1 MVQLNTHDLDF
12 ILKQI
17 KIAEANSIAHSGD
30 YAAGLKEIWVDP
42 AGNTYALD
50 SEGFPIDSAG
60 DRIVVDSV
68 TQTVTD
74 LGLTLAIS
82 AEHVPY
88 GLRTVDGSYNN
99 LGEGRELWGAADQ
112 PFVRLLEQGWRV
124 SDGDTFQIRTGTN
137 PDGSPALTT
146 IGGAYSPSG
155 AVADADPRLISNLV
169 VDQTLAN
176 PAAIYTALAQ
186 AGYTGDAMAAVNAI
200 RTEFTAAL
208 DAAKADN
215 ALLQAAQQKTVA
227 VLAAEV
233 TQQLSADRP
242 ATDTDPAFVGLESRF
257 GLAFDG
263 PSLALENVAPDE
275 GLSAPYNSWFTLFGQ
290 FFDHGLDLVE
300 KGGNDKI
307 YIPLSPDDPLY
318 IPGGRSNYMVLT
330 RSPQDPNNL
339 TTPFIDQNQTYSST
353 ASKQLFLREYEM
365 VDDRPVATGHLLEGA
380 KGIATW
386 GEVKEQA
393 RAILGID
400 LADEFVGNVPLFM
413 MDAYGEFVRG
423 PNGFPQVA
431 TGTAGNIVWVEG
443 NPEAPVSLTNAVL
456 TGHAFLDDIAHN
468 AVPGLVDHDRNPGTP
483 DILKTADAD
492 DLAGN
497 AIPLNQFGQ
506 ATTYDDELLDAHF
519 VTGDGRGNENIGL
532 TAVHHIFHSEHNKT
546 VEQVKERAIEAA
558 QNGDFDF
565 LNEWLATDVTELP
578 TGDLATI
585 KDGLN
590 WDGERLFQ
598 AARFTTEM
606 QYQHLVFEEF
616 ARKIQPDIDIFVFN
630 PSMDI
635 DPSIFAEFAH
645 VVYRFGHSML
655 NETVDSIDAN
665 GVGSSLDLFDAF
677 LNPLAYAPGIITAE
691 QGAGAIIR
699 GMTGQIGNEIDEF
712 VTDVLRNHL
721 VGIPLDLPAL
731 NIARGRETGIPSLN
745 AARAQFKEIANGDT
759 QLDPYKNWIDFGM
772 NLKNPAS
779 IVNFIAAY
787 GTHATIASATTTD
800 AKREAAMDLVFGDAS
815 LDEAD
820 RQAFLNGTGTY
831 ASGLGGLNDVDLWVG
846 GIAEKKMAFGG
857 MLGSTF
863 SFVFELQMENL
874 QNGDRFYYLSRTQG
888 LNLLNELEANSL
900 AELLISN
907 TDIGETGYAVPGD
920 IFSVPD
926 HVLYVDAAEQAKWG
940 YSDPSGDNPFLN
952 ALSPMVQ
959 RGANFIQLNSLDHAL
974 IQGTNQA
981 DTIIS
986 GGGDDTVWGRG
997 GDDRIEAGYGV
1008 DKVHGGTGDD
1018 IITNSGTDIG
1028 ETDFLMGEE
1037 GNDVVHGGS
1046 GLALVFGN
1054 QGSDYLVAGPDG
1066 KEMFGGEGN
1075 DFMLGGEGSD
1085 FLLGNE
1091 GDDWIEAG
1099 NGFDT
1104 TAGDNSE
1111 LFFNSTIIGHDV
1123 MFAGENEHDFDSE
1136 SGDDIMVQGES
1147 VMRNEGMWGYDWA
1160 AYKGST
1166 KAADADLLRPIFTTE
1181 QQDIL
1186 RNRFDAVEGLS
1197 GYKSDDV
1204 LKGDDRATAFTTTP
1218 PAEPEVN
1225 PGANLAGAE
1234 GTMVNHHLSQAGID
1248 RINGLR
1254 QLLGDLVQNSITV
1267 GEAAREAEIAFDDG
1281 NILLGGGGSDLIE
1294 GRGGDDVIDGD
1305 SWLNVRI
1312 GFTHGGVAYTV
1323 DGLDDVVWR
1332 LADYVDGA
1340 PVSGALPAF
1349 NGLTLDELM
1358 FSRVVNPGALTIV
1371 REIVKGG
1378 NDGDIDTAVYWDNF
1392 ANYQI
1397 TANADGSFT
1406 VNHVNPTVGGVDPI
1420 TGRQLAADGIDR
1432 LWNIEKLQFAD
1443 RTVSLIAPEIE
1454 LNGFDIVNRNWA
1466 DTFSTRS
1473 YGNNNGTNGSF
1484 NAAWS
1489 EAGDGTASATTG
1501 SVQVT
1506 NAGTLTFSAGNADN
1520 ASVARALNLEGAS
1533 SAVVTFSISDIG
1545 VTAFLGLLDDEEI
1558 LFEFAADGTNFTTL
1572 RTFDGNNGGN
1582 ISVTLPTDV
1591 QFASTAAIRFR
1602 ANNTLDAGESFSID
1616 NVSINAVFEI
1626 PANPASVDILT
1637 SYTENGAS
1645 TAIASQPRITDD
1657 GETLVSASIVLTNAF
1672 AGDEFVIPAALTA
1685 QNAAISATT
1694 QVIGSTIVVTL
1705 EGVAS
1710 LAAYQNAIQ
1719 SISYRNTSE
1728 NPDTTQRLIEVTVND
1743 GLLSSNVAETRV
1755 NVTATND
1762 LPNAGN
1768 DIVITNIQGNF
1779 NVPDWAL
1786 LANDVDL
1793 DGQLSITSIT
1803 ENSTLF
1809 TVGRAGGV
1817 TTFGYT
1823 TQQSRTAT
1831 YTATD
1836 GLANDTATV
1845 SVNYDANDINGGGN
1859 SEVIVGGVAASTIS
1873 AGGGNDI
1880 IFSGGG
1886 DDTVTGGTG
1895 DDIMVWNVGDGRDR
1909 FNGENNNNAGDTV
1922 RIEGDASN
1930 EAFVVYSRAAALA
1943 NGITGL
1949 LNSTEIVITRNGQV
1963 AVELDNVE
1971 EIVINTGNGNDN
1983 VTTLGNFNGTSL
1995 NFNTITINGSE
2006 GDDTVN
2012 LSGMASAHRI
2022 LFRSNGGNDTLIGT
2036 LRSQDRIEIPE
2047 GADPADYVETV
2058 NANGTRTLS
2067 NGTHSI
2073 TFTGQTPTLSPIGAN
2088 GDNDD
2093 DNSGSEPTGPFT
2105 LTARDVAGITNLVRG
2120 LPAFADDDDT
2130 DGAVGVRSLSG
2141 QGNNADNDGFG
2152 AADQPFIRLTEAR
2165 YGEGVVTDS
2174 TGAIINR
2181 ALNPIFDGLDPRQI
2195 SNVLGEQELDLPNN
2209 ANEANIFFMAFGQY
2223 FDHGL
2228 DFLPK
2233 GGAGQVVIDG
2243 VDIPGPVASNFT
2255 DLTRGSLAEPL
2266 ASADDI
2272 PQHINKTSAYV
2283 DQNQVYGSN
2292 MIVGQLLRESDG
2304 NHGYGSRIL
2313 MGADD
2318 PSASGFELMSTLREL
2333 LDHHREAGTLFT
2345 GPGLPTGGI
2354 TIDGYYPTLWNSAT
2368 NNYDAATVR
2377 ALAGNFMGSSHAL
2390 LLDTNPVINLLDHY
2404 VGGDGRTNE
2413 NVTLTSMHTIWAR
2426 NHNFHIDTLLDAG
2439 FAGTTEELFQAAKMV
2454 NEAEYQRV
2462 VFTEFADALIGGI
2475 QGVGDHGF
2483 EAYNAEATAGISHEF
2498 AAAVYRIGHSLIGD
2512 TITVKG
2518 DDGQNYSVNLFDAFL
2533 NPSNDVFT
2541 PEQLI
2546 QLQAMG
2552 YDPQPGYE
2560 QLGTG
2565 AILAGIV
2572 EQPAEEVDFNIVDAV
2587 RNDLVRIRADLF
2599 AFNVAR
2605 GRDVGLGT
2613 LNQVKASLQNST
2625 DPYVKFAVGFL
2636 SANGGSVNP
2645 YSSWQDFQTRNG
2657 LTDIVIA
2664 QFMAA
2669 YPDLVLRADQI
2680 NAFKAINGDIV
2691 AVQGDGTGLV
2701 KGIDRVDLWVGG
2713 LAEAHFNGGM
2723 AGSTFWAIL
2732 HEQFDRLQE
2741 ADRFYYKERFDNF
2754 DLYENFIDGQE
2765 FADIIERNTGLTG
2778 LPEDIF
2784 SSDLEDGADNE
2795 DDDDD
2800 QNNDDEDDGTVDND
2814 DDDDDEDDGGGIDD
2828 DEDDTDEESD
2838 DETDD
2843 DQDDDNDGDDDG
2855 DVVTPPTAIAA
2866 KTLIGTGASDV
2877 LQGAAGN
2884 DVALG
2889 GDGTD
2894 VLSGDGGADILR
2906 GESGDDVILGGDGDD
2921 VITGGSGADEIH
2933 AGSGRDVIFGS
2944 EGDDLIFADAGDDI
2958 IEGGAGAERVWA
2970 GAGNDTVLSTAND
2983 GTDVY
2988 HGEDGI
2994 DTLDYAVNSSGLTVD
3009 LGNGFMGRGSVSGGS
3024 TGSDTFYGFENFIG
3038 GSGHDVVTASSAVNI
3053 MDGGLGDDVFKF
3065 NSAAA
3070 ANGDTIYGFQAGDR
3084 IDFSGT
3090 GANLHLTAGTTMTG
3104 IGDVTV
3110 THELREGEEF
3120 TVIRGNTQGDD
3131 GADFELALHGR
3142 HNLTANDFLGV
3153 A

>member
-1 MVQLNTHDLDF
+1 MVQLNTHDLEF

-17 KIAEANSIAHSGD
+17 KIAEANSTAHSGD
-30 YAAGLKEIWVDP
+30 FAAGLKEIWTDQ
-42 AGNTYALD
+42 AGNTYTLD
-50 SEGFPIDSAG
+50 NEGFPVGSDG
-60 DRIVVDSV
+60 ERIFVADVP
-68 TQTVTD
+68 QTVTD
-74 LGLTLAIS
+74 LGLALAIS

-99 LGEGRELWGAADQ
+99 LAEGREDWGSADQ
-112 PFVRLLEQGWRV
+112 PFVRLLEQGWRAG
-124 SDGDTFQIRTGTN
+124 DGDTFQLLTGFSQTG
-137 PDGSPALTT
+137 PSFST
-146 IGGAYSPSG
+146 ISNSAYTPGG
-155 AVADADPRLISNLV
+155 AVADADPRLISNLI
-169 VDQTLAN
+169 VDQTMAN
-176 PAAIYTALAQ
+176 PAAIYTALKQ
-186 AGYTGDAMAAVNAI
+186 SGYSGDIMAAVSAI
-200 RTEFTAAL
+200 RAEFTAAL
-208 DAAKADN
+208 DDAKAEN
-215 ALLQAAQQKTVA
+215 ALLPAAQQKTVA

-233 TQQLSADRP
+233 TEVLALDRP
-242 ATDTDPAFVGLESRF
+242 ATETDPAYEGLESRY
-257 GLAFDG
+257 GMTFDG
-263 PSLALENVAPDE
+263 PSVHIENVAPDE

-318 IPGGRSNYMVLT
+318 VPGSFTNYMVLT
-330 RSPQDPNNL
+330 RSPLEPRNF
-339 TTPFIDQNQTYSST
+339 TTPFVDQNQTYSST
-353 ASKQLFLREYEM
+353 ASKQLFLREYDLDGAGKPM
-365 VDDRPVATGHLLEGA
+365 ATGHLLEGA

-393 RAILGID
+393 RTVLGID
-400 LADEFVGNVPLFM
+400 LTDEYVGTVPLFL

-423 PNGFPQVA
+423 ANGFPQLI
-431 TGTAGNIVWVEG
+431 TANGLVEG
-443 NPEAPVSLTNAVL
+443 NPAAPISLANAVL

-468 AVPGLVDHDRNPGTP
+468 AVPGLVDHDRNPLTAA
-483 DILKTADAD
+483 ILKTADAD
-492 DLAGN
+492 TDAGN
-497 AIPLNQFGQ
+497 AIPLNNFGQ
-506 ATTYDDELLDAHF
+506 AITYDNELLNAHF

-558 QNGDFDF
+558 QAGDFAF
-565 LNEWLATDVTELP
+565 LNEWLATDVQSLP
-578 TGDLATI
+578 QDLGT
-585 KDGLN
+585 LN

-665 GVGSSLDLFDAF
+665 GVGSSMDLFDAF
-677 LNPLAYAPGIITAE
+677 LNPLAYAPGSITAE
-691 QGAGAIIR
+691 QGAGAVIR
-699 GMTGQIGNEIDEF
+699 GMTGQVGNEIDEY

-772 NLKNPAS
+772 NLKNSAS

-787 GTHATIASATTTD
+787 GTHQTITSATTTD
-800 AKREAAMDLVFGDAS
+800 AKRDAAMNLVFGDAS

-820 RQAFLNGTGTY
+820 RQAFLNGTGIY
-831 ASGLGGLNDVDLWVG
+831 ATGLGGLNDVDLWVG
-846 GIAEKKMAFGG
+846 GLAEKKMAFGG
-857 MLGSTF
+857 MLGTTF

-900 AELLISN
+900 AELVISN
-907 TDIGETGYAVPGD
+907 TDIGDTGYAVPGD

-926 HVLYVDAAEQAKWG
+926 HILYVDGVEQAKWG
-940 YSDPSGDNPFLN
+940 YTDPTGDDPFQN

-959 RGANFIQLNSLDHAL
+959 RGANFIQFNSLDHAL
-974 IQGTNQA
+974 IQGTNQD

-997 GDDRIEAGYGV
+997 GNDRIEAGYGV

-1037 GNDVVHGGS
+1037 GNDIVHGGS

-1054 QGSDYLVAGPDG
+1054 QGTDFLIAGPDG

-1123 MFAGENEHDFDSE
+1123 MFAGENEHDFDAE

-1147 VMRNEGMWGYDWA
+1147 VMRNEGMWGYDWV
-1160 AYKGST
+1160 AYKGSS
-1166 KAADADLLRPIFTTE
+1166 KSADADLLRPIFTTE

-1186 RNRFDAVEGLS
+1186 RNRFDAVEGVS
-1197 GYKSDDV
+1197 GYRSNDV
-1204 LKGDDRATAFTTTP
+1204 LKGDDRATAVPTTP

-1248 RINGLR
+1248 RISGLR
-1254 QLLGDLVQNSITV
+1254 ELFGNLVQNTV
-1267 GEAAREAEIAFDDG
+1267 TIDAAARETEIAFDGG
-1281 NILLGGGGSDLIE
+1281 NIMLGGGGHDLIE
-1294 GRGGDDVIDGD
+1294 GRGGDDIIDGD

-1312 GFTHGGVAYTV
+1312 GFTHDGVAYTV
-1323 DGLDDVVWR
+1323 DGLEDVVWR

-1340 PVSGALPAF
+1340 PVPGALPAF
-1349 NGLTLDELM
+1349 NGLTLDQLM
-1358 FSRVVNPGALTIV
+1358 FERVVNPGALTIV
-1371 REIVKGG
+1371 REIVNGG
-1378 NDGDIDTAVYWDNF
+1378 SDGDIDTAVYWDNF
-1392 ANYQI
+1392 DNYEI
-1397 TANADGSFT
+1397 TANVDGSFT
-1406 VNHVNPTVGGVDPI
+1406 VNHINPTVGGVDPI

-1443 RTVSLIAPEIE
+1443 RTVSLIAPTVALDGFNTTTSTIADNFNIRSASNNNGSASFTTPWVETGDGSNSV
-1454 LNGFDIVNRNWA
+1454 LNGTIQIDQNNGNELRFNTGTENGATITRALNLAGITEATVTFNIDDVLISAAPEQIFGVQVGNDDERLEFQYAA
-1466 DTFSTRS
+1466 DGVTFTTLATFN
-1473 YGNNNGTNGSF
+1473 GNNNGN
-1484 NAAWS
+1484 
-1489 EAGDGTASATTG
+1489 
-1501 SVQVT
+1501 Q
-1506 NAGTLTFSAGNADN
+1506 
-1520 ASVARALNLEGAS
+1520 
-1533 SAVVTFSISDIG
+1533 SI
-1545 VTAFLGLLDDEEI
+1545 
-1558 LFEFAADGTNFTTL
+1558 N
-1572 RTFDGNNGGN
+1572 
-1582 ISVTLPTDV
+1582 LPTDTP
-1591 QFASTAAIRFR
+1591 FGGNAAIRFVMVGSP
-1602 ANNTLDAGESFSID
+1602 DAGVISERFSVNDLVITANSVQIVD
-1616 NVSINAVFEI
+1616 
-1626 PANPASVDILT
+1626 PANRDI
-1637 SYTENGAS
+1637 AS
-1645 TAIASQPRITDD
+1645 TFTEGQAAISVGSEPLITDD
-1657 GETLVSASIVLTNAF
+1657 DTSLASAQVVLTNASDGDVLQIGTLP
-1672 AGDEFVIPAALTA
+1672 AGIVGDIVDLGT
-1685 QNAAISATT
+1685 S
-1694 QVIGSTIVVTL
+1694 IVVTL
-1705 EGVAS
+1705 TGDAP
-1710 LAAYQNAIQ
+1710 LAAYQAAIQ
-1719 SISYRNTSE
+1719 AVTYGNLSQ
-1728 NPDTTQRLIEVTVND
+1728 NPAATARMIEVTVHD
-1743 GLLSSNVAETRV
+1743 GVRQSAPAIHTITVV
-1755 NVTATND
+1755 PVND
-1762 LPNAGN
+1762 LPTAGN
-1768 DIVITNIQGNF
+1768 DTIRTNINGTF
-1779 NVPDWAL
+1779 SLPDWVL
-1786 LANDVDL
+1786 LANDSDL
-1793 DGQLSITSIT
+1793 DGTPLLISAAQATNGTGLTISHANGATASTINYTNANGRAFNYTVTDGQASATASASLTRSATGTVNDDIMVLDGQNTSINT
-1803 ENSTLF
+1803 GGGDDIIF
-1809 TVGRAGGV
+1809 T
-1817 TTFGYT
+1817 
-1823 TQQSRTAT
+1823 
-1831 YTATD
+1831 
-1836 GLANDTATV
+1836 
-1845 SVNYDANDINGGGN
+1845 GGGN
-1859 SEVIVGGVAASTIS
+1859 
-1873 AGGGNDI
+1873 
-1880 IFSGGG
+1880 
-1886 DDTVTGGTG
+1886 DTVTGGTG
-1895 DDIMVWNVGDGRDR
+1895 DDTMVWNVGDGRDR
-1909 FNGENNNNAGDTV
+1909 FNGETNNNAGDTV
-1922 RIEGDASN
+1922 RIEGDGTN
-1930 EAFVVYSRAAALA
+1930 EAFVVYSRAAALV

-1971 EIVINTGNGNDN
+1971 EILINTGGGTNN
-1983 VTTLGNFNGTSL
+1983 VTTLGDFTPTSL

-2012 LSGMASAHRI
+2012 LSGLASAHRI

-2036 LRSQDRIEIPE
+2036 LRSQDRIEVPH

-2058 NANGTRTLS
+2058 NANGTKTLS

-2073 TFTGQTPTLSPIGAN
+2073 TFTGQTPTLLPIG
-2088 GDNDD
+2088 GS
-2093 DNSGSEPTGPFT
+2093 DNSDSEPTGPFT

-2120 LPAFADDDDT
+2120 LPAFAEDDDT
-2130 DGAVGVRSLSG
+2130 EGAVGVRSLSG
-2141 QGNNADNDGFG
+2141 QGNNDGNAGFG

-2195 SNVLGEQELDLPNN
+2195 SNILGEQELDLPNN
-2209 ANEANIFFMAFGQY
+2209 ANKANIFFMAFGQY

-2233 GGAGQVVIDG
+2233 GGAGKIVIDG
-2243 VDIPGPVASNFT
+2243 EDVPGPVAANFT
-2255 DLTRGSLAEPL
+2255 DLTRGSLAGPL
-2266 ASADDI
+2266 TSATDI
-2272 PQHINKTSAYV
+2272 PQHMNKTSAYV

-2292 MIVGQLLRESDG
+2292 AIVGQLLRESDG

-2313 MGADD
+2313 MGGDD
-2318 PSASGFELMSTLREL
+2318 PSAPGFELMSTLREL
-2333 LDHHREAGTLFT
+2333 LDHHRDAGTLFKGT
-2345 GPGLPTGGI
+2345 GLPAGGI
-2354 TIDGYYPTLWNSAT
+2354 TIDDFYPSLWNEAT
-2368 NNYDAATVR
+2368 SSYDGATVR
-2377 ALAGNFMGSSHAL
+2377 ALSGNFMGSDHAL

-2404 VGGDGRTNE
+2404 VGGDGRANE

-2462 VFTEFADALIGGI
+2462 VFTEFADTLIGGI
-2475 QGVGDHGF
+2475 QGDGDHGF
-2483 EAYNAEATAGISHEF
+2483 EAYNPEASASISHEF

-2541 PEQLI
+2541 PEQLV

-2613 LNQVKASLQNST
+2613 LNQVKASLQTST
-2625 DPYVKFAVGFL
+2625 DPYVKFAINFL
-2636 SANGGSVNP
+2636 AANGGSVNP

-2680 NAFKAINGDIV
+2680 DAFKAINGDIV
-2691 AVQGDGTGLV
+2691 AVQQDGTGFV

-2754 DLYENFIDGQE
+2754 DLYEDFIDGQN
-2765 FADIIERNTGLTG
+2765 FVDIIERNTGLAG

-2795 DDDDD
+2795 DDEDDD
-2800 QNNDDEDDGTVDND
+2800 DGIVGND
-2814 DDDDDEDDGGGIDD
+2814 DDEEEEDDVGGIDD
-2828 DEDDTDEESD
+2828 DGDDEADEDD
-2838 DETDD
+2838 TDD
-2843 DQDDDNDGDDDG
+2843 DQDDDSDGDEDGDD

-2866 KTLIGTGASDV
+2866 KTLIGAGTNDV

-2884 DVALG
+2884 DIALG

-2906 GESGDDVILGGDGDD
+2906 GEAGDDVILGGDGDD
-2921 VITGGSGADEIH
+2921 VITGGGGADEIH
-2933 AGSGRDVIFGS
+2933 AGDGRDVIFGS

-2970 GAGNDTVLSTAND
+2970 GTGNDTVLSTAND
-2983 GTDVY
+2983 GNDVY

-2994 DTLDYAVNSSGLTVD
+2994 DTLDYSVNSSGLTVD
-3009 LGNGFMGRGSVSGGS
+3009 LGNGFMGRGSASGGS

-3038 GSGHDVVTASSAVNI
+3038 GSGHDVITASSAVNI

-3090 GANLHLTAGTTMTG
+3090 GTNLHLTAGTTMTG

-3142 HNLTANDFLGV
+3142 HNLTANDFIGV